1 MLLPVYGY
9 WYVVTGMYLGPHL
22 SLFFSLFLF
31 YFFAVYGR
39 YYRILQSLTSH
50 PGTKSDIKNPICR
63 STDPQM
69 RIHP

>member
-50 PGTKSDIKNPICR
+50 QYVNTFLSVR
-63 STDPQM
+63 TF
-69 RIHP
+69 RI